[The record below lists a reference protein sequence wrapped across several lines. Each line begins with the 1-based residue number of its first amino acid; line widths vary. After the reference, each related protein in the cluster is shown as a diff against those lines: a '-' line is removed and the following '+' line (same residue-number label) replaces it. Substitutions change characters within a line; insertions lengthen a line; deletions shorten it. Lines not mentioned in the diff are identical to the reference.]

1 MTFDKIVEEF
11 QTPFYL
17 YNEEIILKKINFL
30 KNLKLNINHKFHFAV
45 KANPNLAILNIL
57 RKNNLG
63 AEVVSSGELFKS
75 LKAGFEPKDIIFDGP
90 GKTEFDL
97 KYAITQRIQSINIE
111 NLDEISI
118 INDYSIS
125 KGLRTSIGIRINPDI
140 DGDTLEKITTGKSG
154 GKFGISVDQVNF
166 DDIKKLP
173 GIQLNCLSV
182 HIGSQIIDHT
192 KLIEAYRNLVSLADE
207 LNSKG
212 FEINSLDFG
221 GGFAVLDHANDQ
233 LDFNKWK
240 VELENLLSDKNYKII
255 FEPGRFIIADS
266 AELITKVLYIKKSGN
281 KLIAIV
287 DSSFSEYIRPALYDI
302 TPLIQTSD
310 FKKREM
316 KYDIAGGICESTDF
330 FIKDVNL
337 PELKKGDI
345 IRFLNVGAYGS
356 SMAST
361 YNSRPRPLEILFN
374 KQEYRVIRSRDTL
387 EDLCKNE
394 II

>member
-240 VELENLLSDKNYKII
+240 VELENLLSDRNYKII

-266 AELITKVLYIKKSGN
+266 AELITKVLFIKKSGN

>member
-192 KLIEAYRNLVSLADE
+192 KLIEAYRNLISLADE

-240 VELENLLSDKNYKII
+240 VELENLLSDRNYKII

>member
-140 DGDTLEKITTGKSG
+140 DGDTLEEITTGKSG

-192 KLIEAYRNLVSLADE
+192 KLIEAYRNLISLADE

-233 LDFNKWK
+233 LDFKKWK
-240 VELENLLSDKNYKII
+240 VELENLLSDRNYKII